1 MGECVGTVVTDGR
14 VLLGSDLEYPH
25 SLTVIPREVRVNG
38 EILCSDERINLIR
51 SIAHDA
57 LERGR
62 QPEVLPPQRATFL
75 GSYQALAEHQPHVV
89 SIHYLASLDGA
100 AREARVCRQLMQPV
114 QQIDVYEAKT
124 LEGGL
129 EFVIK
134 TAQALAQEGAS
145 ATQLLALLR
154 YLEPHMLTFLVT
166 PGAIKPQ
173 PWNDIPGAARLRSLL
188 PSTHT
193 LWHFDPRQRKLL
205 VVQQSDQLMQR
216 IGSIIQHGWGKLRY
230 EAVVRYRGYSQD
242 QIRQLN
248 AGLEAAGLPG
258 PPRVEPVAATFLPC
272 LPPRFIE
279 LLFLPTAADV
289 ARLRGLVQDPI
300 WWKGAA

>member
-1 MGECVGTVVTDGR
+1 MGEYVGTVVTDGR
-14 VLLGSDLEYPH
+14 VLLGSDFENPDA
-25 SLTVIPREVRVNG
+25 LTVIPREIRVNG
-38 EILCSDERINLIR
+38 ETLRSDERINQVRALV
-51 SIAHDA
+51 HQA

-62 QPEVLPPQRATFL
+62 SPEVLPPQREQFL
-75 GSYQALAEHQPHVV
+75 GIYQQLAEQQPHVV
-89 SIHYLASLDGA
+89 SIHYLGSLDGA
-100 AREARVCRQLMQPV
+100 AREARVCRQLMQPL

-134 TAQALAQEGAS
+134 TAQALAQQGAS

-154 YLEPHMLTFLVT
+154 YLEPHMLTFLLT

-173 PWNDIPGAARLRSLL
+173 PWNIIPGAARLRSLM
-188 PSTHT
+188 PSSET
-193 LWHFDPRQRKLL
+193 LWHFDPKQRKLV
-205 VVQQSDQLMQR
+205 VVQQGDQLTKR
-216 IGSIIQHGWGKLRY
+216 VGAIIQHGWGKLRY
-230 EAVVRYRGYSQD
+230 EAVIRYRGYSQE
-242 QIRQLN
+242 QVNQLS
-248 AGLEAAGLPG
+248 AGLEAAGLPE
-258 PPRVEPVAATFLPC
+258 PPRLEPVAAAFLPC

-279 LLFLPTAADV
+279 LLLLPTAADV

>member
-1 MGECVGTVVTDGR
+1 MGEYVGTVVTDGR
-14 VLLGSDLEYPH
+14 VLLGSEIENPQT
-25 SLTVIPREVRVNG
+25 LTVIPREVRVNG
-38 EILCSDERINLIR
+38 ETLRSDDRINLIR
-51 SIAHDA
+51 SMAHDS

-62 QPEVLPPQRATFL
+62 QPEVLPPQREAFL
-75 GSYQALAEHQPHVV
+75 GIYQTLAERQPHVV

-100 AREARVCRQLMQPV
+100 AREARVCRQLMQPI

-166 PGAIKPQ
+166 PGPIKPQ
-173 PWNDIPGAARLRSLL
+173 PWNDIPGPARLRSLL
-188 PSTHT
+188 PSTET
-193 LWHFDPRQRKLL
+193 LWHFDPKQRKLV
-205 VVQQSDQLMQR
+205 VVQQGDQLTRR
-216 IGSIIQHGWGKLRY
+216 IGQIIQHGWGKLRY
-230 EAVVRYRGYSQD
+230 EAVLRYRGYAQD
-242 QIRQLN
+242 QLDQLS
-248 AGLEAAGLPG
+248 AGLEAAGLPE
-258 PPRVEPVAATFLPC
+258 PPRIEPVAATFLPC

-279 LLFLPTAADV
+279 LLLLPTAADV